1 MLSEN
6 AFQLGLFALN
16 CSNGM
21 TMTKAPQRW
30 QNTWDNNV
38 RAAQLADDAGLE
50 FLLPVGRWRGY
61 GGETNSQNSN
71 FEPISW
77 ATGILA
83 GTSRIRVFSTTH
95 CALIHPVF
103 AAKQMATADHVGR
116 GRFGL
121 NVVAGWNAAEFSM
134 FGQALKEHDDRYA
147 YAQEWLDIV
156 KKVWL
161 EPDLFDHH
169 GRFFDLT
176 GVEGQPHPVA
186 DPVIMSAGISAA
198 GSAFAARNADALFMV
213 INDLDSMG
221 EKVAEVKRANPDRPF
236 GVFASSHLVCRPTR
250 KEAEDYYHYIVDEMG
265 DWEAAEN
272 MAAGR
277 LTAQSSS
284 AAQLQAQAMKRRNI
298 GGSGT
303 WPVVGS
309 YDDVVDMY
317 AKLSAGGLQGVA
329 VGLIHYIDEFPH
341 LRDEVLPRMER
352 IGLRRPV
359 SAGTQDDAARTKAY
373 A

>member
-6 AFQLGLFALN
+6 TFQLGLFGLN
-16 CSNGM
+16 CSNGI
-21 TMTKAPQRW
+21 TMTKAPKRW

-38 RAAQLADDAGLE
+38 VAAQLADDAGLE

-71 FEPISW
+71 FEPITW
-77 ATGILA
+77 ATGMLA
-83 GTSRIRVFSTTH
+83 HTRRIRVFSTTH

-103 AAKQMATADHVGR
+103 AAKQMTTADHVGR

-121 NVVAGWNAAEFSM
+121 NIVAGWNAKEFSM
-134 FGQALKEHDDRYA
+134 FGESLKEHDDRYV
-147 YAQEWLDIV
+147 YAQEWLDVV
-156 KKVWL
+156 KKVWH

-169 GRFFDLT
+169 GRFFDLE
-176 GVEGQPHPVA
+176 GVEGQPGPVN
-186 DPVIMSAGISAA
+186 DPVLMSAGSSAA

-213 INDLDSMG
+213 INDLESMAG
-221 EKVAEVKRANPDRPF
+221 QVAELRSKNPGRPF
-236 GVFASSHLVCRPTR
+236 GVFASSHLVCRSTR

-277 LTAQSSS
+277 RTAQSSS
-284 AAQLQAQAMKRRNI
+284 EEQLQQHQMKRRFI

-317 AKLSAGGLQGVA
+317 ARLSDSGLQGVA
-329 VGLIHYIDEFPH
+329 VGLIDYIDEFPH
-341 LRDEVLPRMER
+341 LRDEVLPRMEHR
-352 IGLRRPV
+352 GLRKPV
-359 SAGTQDDAARTKAY
+359 SSGN
-373 A
+373 

>member
-1 MLSEN
+1 MLSKN
-6 AFQLGLFALN
+6 TFQLGLFALN

-21 TMTKAPQRW
+21 TMTKAPERW
-30 QNTWDNNV
+30 HNTWDNNV
-38 RAAQLADDAGLE
+38 RAARLADEAGLD

-61 GGETNSQNSN
+61 GGETNSQSSN
-71 FEPISW
+71 FEPITW

-83 GTSRIRVFSTTH
+83 STSRIRVFSTTH

-103 AAKQMATADHVGR
+103 AAKQMTTADHIGH

-121 NVVAGWNAAEFSM
+121 NIVAGWNAAEFSM
-134 FGQALKEHDDRYA
+134 FGESLKEHDDRYA

-156 KKVWL
+156 KKVWH
-161 EPDLFDHH
+161 EPELFDHH
-169 GRFFDLT
+169 GRFFDLV
-176 GVEGQPHPVA
+176 GVEGHPHPVA
-186 DPVIMSAGISAA
+186 EPVIMSAGSSPT

-213 INDLDSMG
+213 INDLDSMAD
-221 EKVAEVKRANPDRPF
+221 KVAEVKRRNPERRF

-250 KEAEDYYHYIVDEMG
+250 QEAEDYYHYIVDEMG
-265 DWEAAEN
+265 DWEAADN

-277 LTAQSSS
+277 LTAQSST
-284 AAQLQAQAMKRRNI
+284 AEQLQAHAMKRRNI

-309 YDDVVDMY
+309 YDDAVDMY
-317 AKLSAGGLQGVA
+317 ERLAASGLSGVA
-329 VGLIHYIDEFPH
+329 VGLIDYIEEFPH

-352 IGLRRPV
+352 RGLRLPV
-359 SAGTQDDAARTKAY
+359 APEDHEDPARAKAF

>member
-1 MLSEN
+1 MLSKN
-6 AFQLGLFALN
+6 TFQLGLFGLN
-16 CSNGM
+16 CANGI
-21 TMTKAPQRW
+21 TMTKAPERW

-38 RAAQLADDAGLE
+38 AAARLADDAGLE

-61 GGETNSQNSN
+61 GGETNSQDSN
-71 FEPISW
+71 FEPITW
-77 ATGILA
+77 ATGIL
-83 GTSRIRVFSTTH
+83 GQTRRIRVFSTTH

-103 AAKQMATADHVGR
+103 AAKQMTTADHVGH

-121 NVVAGWNAAEFSM
+121 NIVAGWNAAEFSM
-134 FGQALKEHDDRYA
+134 FGESLKEHEDRYA

-156 KKVWL
+156 KKVWR
-161 EPDLFDHH
+161 EKELFDHH
-169 GRFFDLT
+169 GRFFDLV
-176 GVEGQPHPVA
+176 GVEGQPAPVSE
-186 DPVIMSAGISAA
+186 PVIMSAGSSAT

-213 INDLDSMG
+213 INDFDSMAG
-221 EKVAEVKRANPDRPF
+221 QVTDLRGKNPDRAF

-250 KEAEDYYHYIVDEMG
+250 KEAEEYYHYLVDELG

-284 AAQLQAQAMKRRNI
+284 ADQLQQLAMKRRFI

-317 AKLSAGGLQGVA
+317 GRLSESGLQGVA
-329 VGLIHYIDEFPH
+329 VGLVDYIEEFPH

-352 IGLRRPV
+352 RGLRAPKSVDR
-359 SAGTQDDAARTKAY
+359 
-373 A
+373 